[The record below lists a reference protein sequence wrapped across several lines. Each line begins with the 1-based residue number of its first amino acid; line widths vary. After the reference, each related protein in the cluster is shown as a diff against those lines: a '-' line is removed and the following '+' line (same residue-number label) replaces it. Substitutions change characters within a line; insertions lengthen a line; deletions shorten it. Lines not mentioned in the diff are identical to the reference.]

1 MKKSKAGAT
10 VSRSAS
16 VKTNLCKHNVYTARI
31 FQYYLFSKA
40 TMTVRSP
47 EHFCL
52 KFFKKSTNFS
62 VMSLS

>member
-1 MKKSKAGAT
+1 MKKSNAGAT

-16 VKTNLCKHNVYTARI
+16 VKTNLCRRNVNTTLMV
-31 FQYYLFSKA
+31 QYYLFSNA
-40 TMTVRSP
+40 TMTVRLP